1 MRRVQRFL
9 LFLLLVVAACQSDP
23 VTGKAYYSPLG
34 NDYVSQDSHIR
45 RYFLTEQ
52 MLVRDGGLLPE
63 PEMEAACREMFDK
76 VVAALPPEH
85 RRDFRFHFYL
95 TTAPDVNAYTY
106 GGGRIH
112 CHLGLIARVND
123 AAEFAGVMAHEIG
136 HNSHDHIGQGLGRQS
151 IASPFVGLGGL
162 AGRPGRQLAQSIAG
176 ITLVQFT
183 RKQERQA
190 DDRAVD
196 YAIAA
201 GIDPDGVARFF
212 AGMEQDFGEDIRKQP
227 QFMQSHPYPENRVA
241 EIRARI
247 QSVPGGATPDTVR
260 TTPAFD
266 AAIRRAREILPFYL
280 ALHEALRGEDLAP
293 LLAAATAGTA
303 ALPHH
308 PQFHF
313 WKGVAY
319 EADGEREL
327 ALEALRRAD
336 ELDKGNLMTPL
347 LHCHIELAE
356 GHYAEAEQAAGKVI
370 AIVPAVP
377 SAYLVRG
384 AARARQGDLEAAYGD
399 FDRALALTP
408 SSQHERAYEVIRSYA
423 PDYGR

>member
-1 MRRVQRFL
+1 MRRVHRL
-9 LFLLLVVAACQSDP
+9 LACLLLVVAACQSDP
-23 VTGKAYYSPLG
+23 VTGKSYYSPLR
-34 NDYVSQDSHIR
+34 NDYASQDRHIR

-52 MLVRDGGLLPE
+52 MLVRDGGRLPE
-63 PEMEAACREMFDK
+63 PAMEAACLEMFER
-76 VVAALPPEH
+76 VVAAVPAEH
-85 RRDFRFHFYL
+85 RRDFQFHFYL

-112 CHLGLIARVND
+112 CQLGLVARVND

-151 IASPFVGLGGL
+151 IASPFIGLGSL
-162 AGRPGRQLAQSIAG
+162 AGRPGRQLAESIAG

-196 YAIAA
+196 YTFGAA
-201 GIDPDGVARFF
+201 IDPDGVARFF
-212 AGMEQDFGEDIRKQP
+212 AGLERDFGADLRQQP
-227 QFMQSHPYPENRVA
+227 QFMQSHPYPENRVKQ
-241 EIRARI
+241 IRARI
-247 QSVPGGATPDTVR
+247 RSVQGGEPPETLR
-260 TTPAFD
+260 STPAFD
-266 AAIRRAREILPFYL
+266 AAIRRAREVLPFYV
-280 ALHEALRGEDLAP
+280 ALHKALRGEALEP
-293 LLAAATAGTA
+293 LLAAANAGVA

-313 WKGVAY
+313 WKGTVH
-319 EADGEREL
+319 EASGERAPAL
-327 ALEALRRAD
+327 AELRRAD
-336 ELDKGNLMTPL
+336 ELDRDNLLTPL
-347 LHCHIELAE
+347 LLCHLELVE
-356 GHYAEAEQAAGKVI
+356 GNYAEAEQAAAKVI

-384 AARARQGDLEAAYGD
+384 AARVRQGEIEAGYRD
-399 FDRALALTP
+399 FDHAIALTP
-408 SSQHERAYEVIRSYA
+408 SPQRERAYEVIRSYA

>member
-1 MRRVQRFL
+1 MRRVHRFL
-9 LFLLLVVAACQSDP
+9 PFLLLVVAACQSDP

-34 NDYVSQDSHIR
+34 NDYVSQDRHIR

-52 MLVRDGGLLPE
+52 MLIRDGGLLPE
-63 PEMEAACREMFDK
+63 PEMEAACREMFLK

-112 CHLGLIARVND
+112 CHLGLVARVND

-151 IASPFVGLGGL
+151 IASPFIGLGSL

-183 RKQERQA
+183 RKQEQQA

-196 YAIAA
+196 YAIDA

-212 AGMEQDFGEDIRKQP
+212 AGMEQDFGADIRKQP
-227 QFMQSHPYPENRVA
+227 QFMQSHPYPENRVQQ
-241 EIRARI
+241 IRTRI
-247 QSVPGGATPDTVR
+247 ASLPGGEDLLES
-260 TTPAFD
+260 TPAFD

-280 ALHEALRGEDLAP
+280 ALHKAFREDDLEP
-293 LLAAATAGTA
+293 LLAAADAGVA

-308 PQFHF
+308 PQFYF
-313 WKGVAY
+313 WKGIAH
-319 EADGEREL
+319 EASEERAL
-327 ALEALRRAD
+327 ALAALRRAD

-347 LHCHIELAE
+347 LLCQVELVE
-356 GHYAEAEQAAGKVI
+356 GHYAEAEQAAGKAI

-377 SAYLVRG
+377 LAFLVRG
-384 AARARQGDLEAAYGD
+384 AARAKQGGVEAAYDD

-408 SSQHERAYEVIRSYA
+408 SAQHERAYEVIRSYA